1 MNDNV
6 PERPSQQDRPG
17 SKYQLRL
24 NIPAQKRP
32 KYESRVECMLKKCLE
47 NQVLLQKKSF
57 MIERKGKVKG
67 FEF

>member
-6 PERPSQQDRPG
+6 PETPSQQDRPG

-24 NIPAQKRP
+24 KIPSQKPP

-47 NQVLLQKKSF
+47 NQVLLQKK
-57 MIERKGKVKG
+57 IIYDRDKGKSQR
-67 FEF
+67 F